1 MRTRVVVHHHRVIRL
16 THYRQLK
23 GEKGDPAPITPFKY
37 WASTQLGQNYRSS
50 LLKID
55 RVILG
60 NRPSRLLHTT
70 TKVLRRVNDI
80 MAQKEFGLLFDIDGV
95 LLRGKEPIDVAAE
108 AMQMIYKVCSFFY
121 VLKFSTFS

>member
-1 MRTRVVVHHHRVIRL
+1 MRTRVVVHHHRVIRP

-37 WASTQLGQNYRSS
+37 WASTPLGQNYNS

-55 RVILG
+55 RVVFG

-108 AMQMIYKVCSFFY
+108 AMQMIYKV
-121 VLKFSTFS
+121 